1 MDRRAALR
9 NLLALAAGALLPSS
23 ARARRRRIRVGVLPG
38 PDARVMEIV
47 QEVAAKHHLSLEIV
61 ASRDPARLNA
71 AVNAGAL
78 DANSCQDLA
87 ALEADIAA
95 HGHDL
100 AAVAHTITLPLAVYS
115 SRIRSLRELKP
126 GDTIALPRDRAGTAR
141 ALILLHNYGLLELRE
156 DAGLEARTTDVTAN
170 PRGLTLVSVE
180 PGQLAPSLANVTAAA
195 LTYPAANAA
204 GLEPARDS
212 IAMEDGRSP
221 YAHVLVTRARDRSR
235 PWVATLVSACH
246 SDEVRDFIATEFR
259 DSVRRPW

>member
-23 ARARRRRIRVGVLPG
+23 ARARSRRIRVGVLPG

-47 QEVAAKHHLSLEIV
+47 QEVAAKHHLALEIV

-115 SRIRSLRELKP
+115 KEVRSLRELKP
-126 GDTIALPRDRAGTAR
+126 GATIALPKDRVDTAR

-156 DAGLEARTTDVTAN
+156 GAGLHARTSDVTLN
-170 PRGLTLVSVE
+170 PRGLKLVQVE
-180 PGQLAPSLANVTAAA
+180 SGRLACALESVTAAA
-195 LTYPAANAA
+195 VPFPVAVTA
-204 GLEPARDS
+204 GLQPARDS

-221 YAHVLVTRARDRSR
+221 YSHVLVTRARDRSK
-235 PWVATLVSACH
+235 PWVATLISACH
-246 SDEVRDFIATEFR
+246 SDAVRELILIEFH